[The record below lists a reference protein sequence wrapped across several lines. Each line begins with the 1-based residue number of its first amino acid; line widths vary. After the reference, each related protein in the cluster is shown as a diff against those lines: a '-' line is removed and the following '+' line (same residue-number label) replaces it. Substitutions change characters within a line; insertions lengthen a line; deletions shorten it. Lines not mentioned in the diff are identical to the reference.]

1 MEEEELIH
9 IDYIKIQK
17 VRAHRTYMEA
27 ISMYKHMK
35 SGKVQTQESL
45 SNKQVPISINASF
58 DEDLSQNRDQN
69 DVNNDKSKIN
79 YTWYDID

>member
-45 SNKQVPISINASF
+45 SNK
-58 DEDLSQNRDQN
+58 
-69 DVNNDKSKIN
+69 
-79 YTWYDID
+79 